1 MEEIETMLNA
11 ISVENKAK
19 NFWGRL
25 KLSDPV
31 TVRVITF
38 LITFG
43 ILVVLLAAPALAQG
57 DEITQTFSTIV
68 TTITGIIQGLAVV
81 VGILGLSVWGLAKI
95 ARPIFPEMSNLTQ
108 QYIPGLII
116 GVVVVFVAAVV
127 VEGLA
132 NAVQV

>member
-1 MEEIETMLNA
+1 MVNTVSLPIR
-11 ISVENKAK
+11 NKTK
-19 NFWGRL
+19 DLFGNL
-25 KLSDPV
+25 KVPNPM
-31 TVRVITF
+31 TIRVITF

-43 ILVVLLAAPALAQG
+43 VLAVLFAAPALAQG
-57 DEITQTFSTIV
+57 DEITQTFSTVV

-108 QYIPGLII
+108 QYIGSLII
-116 GVVVVFVAAVV
+116 GVVVVFVAATV